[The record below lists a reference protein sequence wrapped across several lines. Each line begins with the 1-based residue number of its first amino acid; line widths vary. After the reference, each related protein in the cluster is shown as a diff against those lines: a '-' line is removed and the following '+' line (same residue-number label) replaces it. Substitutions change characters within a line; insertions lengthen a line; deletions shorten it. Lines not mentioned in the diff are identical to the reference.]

1 MPIQVLFFGQLF
13 DITGQHESIVEGIED
28 TESLIQFLNA
38 KYPDLKNCKCIIAV
52 DKKIIMENTLL
63 NENSMV
69 ALMPPFS
76 GG

>member
-1 MPIQVLFFGQLF
+1 MPIRVLFFGQLF
-13 DITGQHESIVEGIED
+13 DITGQHESMVEGIED
-28 TESLIQFLNA
+28 TETLIQFLNA
-38 KYPDLKNCKCIIAV
+38 QYPDLKNCKCIIAV